1 MINDSSNEIIY
12 NSIWNIASEF
22 NINFELEIKEIASM
36 LREYSAEKNIKMNA
50 DKFAE
55 KIYYYTS
62 GHLFLVSKLAEVID
76 DEIIEDNENRWQE
89 KYLDQAVELILK
101 RKLLHFDILI
111 KNMGKVSELEKM
123 CEKIVIDGRNINYAI
138 VNSVIKQGKIYGL
151 FRKQNGIIKI
161 HNKIYKQRILNYLVC
176 RKTSS

>member
-1 MINDSSNEIIY
+1 
-12 NSIWNIASEF
+12 
-22 NINFELEIKEIASM
+22 
-36 LREYSAEKNIKMNA
+36 
-50 DKFAE
+50 
-55 KIYYYTS
+55 
-62 GHLFLVSKLAEVID
+62 
-76 DEIIEDNENRWQE
+76 
-89 KYLDQAVELILK
+89 
-101 RKLLHFDILI
+101 
-111 KNMGKVSELEKM
+111 MGKVSELEKM